1 MSRKQYDSH
10 PVGWICAA
18 CGTQFA
24 ETIAPQHSCPIC
36 FDERQYVGWDGQ
48 QWLSPDELAAT
59 HSIRFAEEDGVTT
72 MVMTPGF
79 AIGQR
84 AFLVPHAGGLVM
96 WECLSLITD
105 EAVARLKAMGGV
117 TAIAISHP
125 HFYSAMAAWSEALGG
140 VPVYLHG
147 ADREWVENCPRNVHF
162 WEGERLAL
170 ADNLKLV
177 RLPGHFDGSA
187 GLWWKDGPRPGGSLL
202 PGDAIQVVMDR
213 RYATF
218 MYSYPNAIPLGPTAL
233 AGLESRVADLAFDD
247 VFGFSPGRQMIG
259 AAKAGIAA
267 SFDRYRAAL
276 AA

>member
-1 MSRKQYDSH
+1 MLGTSH
-10 PVGWICAA
+10 DKFGTGWTCAT

-24 ETIAPQHSCPIC
+24 PEAKPPGSCPVC
-36 FDERQYVGWDGQ
+36 LDDRQYVGWAGQ
-48 QWLSPDELAAT
+48 HWRSPGELAASHT
-59 HSIRFAEEDGVTT
+59 IRFAEEAGVTT
-72 MVMTPGF
+72 MVMTPDF

-84 AFLVPHAGGLVM
+84 AFLVPHDGGLVM
-96 WECLSLITD
+96 WECLSLVTD
-105 EAVARLKAMGGV
+105 AAVDRLKAMGGV

-125 HFYSAMAAWSEALGG
+125 HFYAAMASWSEALGG
-140 VPVYLHG
+140 IPVYLHA
-147 ADREWVENCPRNVHF
+147 ADRAWVQDRPRKVHF
-162 WEGERLAL
+162 WEGERLVL
-170 ADNLKLV
+170 ADNLELV

-213 RYATF
+213 RFATF

-233 AGLESRVADLAFDD
+233 AGLETRVAKLAFDD
-247 VFGFSPGRQMIG
+247 MFGFSPGRQMIG
-259 AAKAGIAA
+259 GAKAHVAA

>member
-1 MSRKQYDSH
+1 MLDTSH
-10 PVGWICAA
+10 DKFGTGWICAT

-24 ETIAPQHSCPIC
+24 PAIAPPCSCPIC
-36 FDERQYVGWDGQ
+36 CDERQYVGWAGQ
-48 QWLSPDELAAT
+48 QWRSPDDLAAS
-59 HSIRFAEEDGVTT
+59 HSIRFADEAGVTT
-72 MVMTPGF
+72 MVMTPDF

-84 AFLVPHAGGLVM
+84 AFLVPHDGGLMM
-96 WECLSLITD
+96 WECLSLVTD
-105 EAVARLKAMGGV
+105 EAVDRLKAMGGV

-125 HFYSAMAAWSEALGG
+125 HFYAAMASWSEALSG
-140 VPVYLHG
+140 VPVYLHA
-147 ADREWVENCPRNVHF
+147 ADRAWVQGCPRNVRF
-162 WEGERLAL
+162 WDGERLTL
-170 ADNLKLV
+170 ADNLELV

-202 PGDAIQVVMDR
+202 PGDAIHVVMDR
-213 RYATF
+213 RHATF

-233 AGLESRVADLAFDD
+233 AELEARVADLIFDD

-259 AAKAGIAA
+259 GAKAHVAA

>member
-1 MSRKQYDSH
+1 MLGPSH
-10 PVGWICAA
+10 DKFGTGWICAT

-24 ETIAPQHSCPIC
+24 SAITPPDTCLIC
-36 FDERQYVGWDGQ
+36 LDERQYVGWSGQ
-48 QWLSPDELAAT
+48 QWLSPGELAAA
-59 HSIRFAEEDGVTT
+59 HAIQFAEEDGVTT
-72 MVMTPGF
+72 MVMTPSF

-84 AFLVPHAGGLVM
+84 AFLIPHARGLVM
-96 WECLSLITD
+96 WECLSVVTD
-105 EAVARLKAMGGV
+105 EAVSRIKAMGDV

-125 HFYSAMAAWSEALGG
+125 HFYAAMSSWSEALSG

-147 ADREWVENCPRNVHF
+147 ADRAWVQDCPRNVRF
-162 WEGERLAL
+162 WEGERVTL
-170 ADNLKLV
+170 ADNLQLV

-213 RYATF
+213 RFATS

-233 AGLESRVADLAFDD
+233 AELEARVADLTFDD
-247 VFGFSPGRQMIG
+247 VFGFSPGRQMISG
-259 AAKAGIAA
+259 AKAHVAA
-267 SFDRYRAAL
+267 SFERYRAAL